1 LGHPLTILGRG
12 GGTLLELLNRSWI
25 RAITLNLK
33 REEGQT
39 MTEYAVVLT
48 LIAIALVTTIGT
60 LRNAIITVIS
70 NAAAQV

>member
-1 LGHPLTILGRG
+1 V
-12 GGTLLELLNRSWI
+12 LELLNRSWT
-25 RAITLNLK
+25 RAMALNLR

-70 NAAAQV
+70 NAAGAV